1 MFSLHVIFLL
11 SVQLDFFPGRQ
22 IDHISVFAAFN
33 KYDSSILI
41 VAYGVRTVQ
50 ECGRAV
56 VE

>member
-1 MFSLHVIFLL
+1 MGFFYSLYV
-11 SVQLDFFPGRQ
+11 DFFPGRQ

-50 ECGRAV
+50 ERGLAV